1 MDCQK
6 SCDWSFDNLVPE
18 QCPVAVLCGGTSSER
33 EISLK
38 SGASSAEALR
48 EAGFPVTVLDP
59 ANKDDLKALLNG
71 DFAVAFLCTHGKGG
85 EDGTLQGFLDTIGL
99 PYTGSDVW
107 ASAVA
112 MDKTKAKLFYRDAD
126 VPTPAS
132 VWVRKGESA
141 DTDALVAELGSKLV
155 VKAAS
160 GGSTLG
166 LYIVEGKE
174 ALDQALD
181 QVAAFHDDVLVEQFV
196 AGTEYTVSVL
206 GNNDPQAL
214 PVIQILPAN
223 GSFYDFEAKYAPGG
237 SRHVCPAPL
246 SDEQTMQMQRF
257 AVMAHKAL
265 GCRGMSRT
273 DFIMDEQGGMW
284 ALETNTLPG
293 MTSTSL
299 IPDAARVVG
308 MDFPTLC
315 KTLVGFALEA

>member
-6 SCDWSFDNLVPE
+6 SNERSASGLVPE
-18 QCPVAVLCGGTSSER
+18 QCPVAVLCGGTSTER

-48 EAGFPVTVLDP
+48 EAGFPVTVFDP
-59 ANKDDLKALLNG
+59 ARKEDLLALMTG

-107 ASAVA
+107 SSAVA
-112 MDKTKAKLFYRDAD
+112 MDKTKTKLFYRASG

-132 VWVRKGESA
+132 VWLRKGEPA
-141 DTDALVAELGSKLV
+141 DAGALVNELGSHLV

-166 LYIVEGKE
+166 LYIVEGRDELAE
-174 ALDQALD
+174 ALQQAFSFD
-181 QVAAFHDDVLVEQFV
+181 DDVLVEQFI
-196 AGTEYTVSVL
+196 AGSEYTVSVL
-206 GNNDPQAL
+206 GNSDPEAL

-246 SDEQTMQMQRF
+246 SDEQTDRMQRY

-265 GCRGMSRT
+265 SCRGVSRT
-273 DFIMDEQGGMW
+273 DFIMDDDGAMW

-299 IPDAARVVG
+299 IPDAARVTG

-315 KTLVGFALEA
+315 TQLVSLALE